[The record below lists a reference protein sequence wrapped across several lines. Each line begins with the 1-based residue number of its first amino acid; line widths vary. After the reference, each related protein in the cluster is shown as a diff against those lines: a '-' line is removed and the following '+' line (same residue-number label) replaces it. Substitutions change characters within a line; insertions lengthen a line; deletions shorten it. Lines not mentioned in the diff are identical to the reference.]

1 MKQRFILQDSELN
14 ENHSFCTD
22 TENMITCTFENKKF
36 NDTQNF
42 KFIEDQK
49 PDVSILS
56 KAMREMGDWLVQN
69 HSDKI

>member
-14 ENHSFCTD
+14 ENHSVCTD

-36 NDTQNF
+36 NDTQDF